1 MQEGR
6 VLKAKTGFQLP
17 SASEENL
24 ELGPLFPLLH
34 DPDALLET
42 PR

>member
-6 VLKAKTGFQLP
+6 VLKAKPGFQLP

-24 ELGPLFPLLH
+24 ELGPLFPLH
-34 DPDALLET
+34 DPDSLLET